1 MGLDSRQPSVKN
13 LIGKGSD
20 VGMIRVL
27 LADDHQIVRM
37 GLRAVL
43 EEAEDIEVVGE
54 VATADAAVAAA
65 QAGGIDVMLMDL
77 RFGPGVEGTRV
88 TTGAE
93 ATARIKA
100 SMSNPPQVLVVT
112 NYDTDA
118 DILGAIEAGAVGYM
132 LKDAPPAEL
141 LAAVRSAAEGDSAMS
156 PVVAD
161 RLMTRVRT
169 PRTSLTPR
177 ELEVLTLVAAGSS
190 NREIG
195 HELMLSEATVKS
207 HLVHIYDK
215 LGVRSR
221 TSAVAAAR
229 EQGVL

>member
-1 MGLDSRQPSVKN
+1 
-13 LIGKGSD
+13 
-20 VGMIRVL
+20 MIRVL
-27 LADDHQIVRM
+27 LADDHQIVRL

-43 EEAEDIEVVGE
+43 EEADDIMVVGE
-54 VATADAAVAAA
+54 VATAEGAISTA
-65 QAGGIDVMLMDL
+65 QAGGIDVILMDL
-77 RFGPGVEGTRV
+77 RFGAGAEGAKV

-93 ATARIKA
+93 ATAEIRRTME
-100 SMSNPPQVLVVT
+100 SPPQVLVVT

-118 DILGAIEAGAVGYM
+118 DILGAIEAGAVGYL

-141 LAAVRSAAEGDSAMS
+141 VAAVRSAARGDAALSQ
-156 PVVAD
+156 V
-161 RLMTRVRT
+161 VRT
-169 PRTSLTPR
+169 RLETRESTPRFSLTPR
-177 ELEVLTLVAAGSS
+177 ELEVLQLVAGGSS

-221 TSAVAAAR
+221 TSAVASAR
-229 EQGVL
+229 EQGML

>member
-1 MGLDSRQPSVKN
+1 
-13 LIGKGSD
+13 
-20 VGMIRVL
+20 MIRVL
-27 LADDHQIVRM
+27 LADDHEIVRM

-43 EEAEDIEVVGE
+43 EGAEDIDVVGE
-54 VATADAAVAAA
+54 VATAEAAIA
-65 QAGGIDVMLMDL
+65 QAEQGGIDVILMDL
-77 RFGPGVEGTRV
+77 RFGAGVEGTRV
-88 TTGAE
+88 MNGAE
-93 ATARIKA
+93 ATRVIRQETH
-100 SMSNPPQVLVVT
+100 PPKVLVVT

-118 DILGAIEAGAVGYM
+118 DILGAIEAGAVGYL
-132 LKDAPPAEL
+132 LKDAPPSEL
-141 LAAVRSAAEGDSAMS
+141 IAAVRSAADGDSALS
-156 PVVAD
+156 PTVAD

-177 ELEVLTLVAAGSS
+177 ELEVLQLVAAGSS
-190 NREIG
+190 NRQIG
-195 HELMLSEATVKS
+195 QDLMLSEATVKS

>member
-1 MGLDSRQPSVKN
+1 
-13 LIGKGSD
+13 
-20 VGMIRVL
+20 MIRVL
-27 LADDHQIVRM
+27 LADDHEIVRL

-43 EEAEDIEVVGE
+43 ESADDIEVIGE
-54 VATADAAVAAA
+54 VATAEAAIAAA
-65 QAGGIDVMLMDL
+65 QAGGIDVILMDL
-77 RFGPGVEGTRV
+77 RFGPGVEGTRLA
-88 TTGAE
+88 TGAD
-93 ATARIKA
+93 ATAEIKRT
-100 SMSNPPQVLVVT
+100 MEKPPHVLAVT

-118 DILGAIEAGAVGYM
+118 DILGAIEAGALGYL
-132 LKDAPPAEL
+132 LKDAPPEEL
-141 LAAVRSAAEGDSAMS
+141 LAAVRSAAEGDSTLS
-156 PVVAD
+156 PTVAN

-177 ELEVLTLVAAGSS
+177 ELEVLKLVASGSS

-195 HELMLSEATVKS
+195 RTLLLSEATVKS

-229 EQGVL
+229 KQGVL

>member
-1 MGLDSRQPSVKN
+1 
-13 LIGKGSD
+13 
-20 VGMIRVL
+20 MIRVL
-27 LADDHQIVRM
+27 LADDHEIVRL

-43 EEAEDIEVVGE
+43 EDADDIEVVGE
-54 VATADAAVAAA
+54 VATAEAAIAAA
-65 QAGGIDVMLMDL
+65 QAGGIDVLLMDL
-77 RFGPGVEGTRV
+77 RFGAGVEGTRV
-88 TTGAE
+88 MNGAE
-93 ATARIKA
+93 ATAEIR
-100 SMSNPPQVLVVT
+100 STMSTPPKVLVVT

-118 DILGAIEAGAVGYM
+118 DILGAIEAGAVGYL
-132 LKDAPPAEL
+132 LKDAPPTEL
-141 LAAVRSAAEGDSAMS
+141 LAAVRSAAEGDSTLS
-156 PVVAD
+156 PIVAD

-177 ELEVLTLVAAGSS
+177 ELEVLKLVAAGSS

-195 HELMLSEATVKS
+195 HSLMLSEATVKS

-229 EQGVL
+229 EQGML

>member
-1 MGLDSRQPSVKN
+1 MARSV
-13 LIGKGSD
+13 
-20 VGMIRVL
+20 IRVL
-27 LADDHQIVRM
+27 LADDHEIVRM
-37 GLRAVL
+37 GLRAILDGV
-43 EEAEDIEVVGE
+43 EDIEVIGE
-54 VATADAAVAAA
+54 VATAEAAIAAA
-65 QAGGIDVMLMDL
+65 QAGGIDVILMDL
-77 RFGPGVEGTRV
+77 RFGAGVEGTKL

-93 ATARIKA
+93 ATREIKA
-100 SMSNPPQVLVVT
+100 RMAHPPKVLVVT

-118 DILGAIEAGAVGYM
+118 DILGAIEAGAVGYL

-141 LAAVRSAAEGDSAMS
+141 LAAVRSAAEGDSALS

-169 PRTSLTPR
+169 PRSSLTPR
-177 ELEVLTLVAAGSS
+177 ELEVLKLVAAGYS

-195 HELMLSEATVKS
+195 QELMLSEATVKS

-221 TSAVAAAR
+221 TSAVAEAR
-229 EQGVL
+229 EQGVI

>member
-1 MGLDSRQPSVKN
+1 MGRSK
-13 LIGKGSD
+13 
-20 VGMIRVL
+20 IRVL
-27 LADDHQIVRM
+27 LADDHEIVRL
-37 GLRAVL
+37 GLRAIL
-43 EEAEDIEVVGE
+43 DGADDIEVVAE
-54 VATADAAVAAA
+54 VATADGAISAAF
-65 QAGGIDVMLMDL
+65 AGGIDVILMDL
-77 RFGPGVEGTRV
+77 RFGPGIEGTKV

-93 ATARIKA
+93 ATRIIRE
-100 SMSNPPQVLVVT
+100 SMPNPPKVLMVT

-118 DILGAIEAGAVGYM
+118 DILGAIEMGAVGYM

-141 LAAVRSAAEGDSAMS
+141 IAAVRSAAEGDSALS

-161 RLMTRVRT
+161 RLMARVRT
-169 PRTSLTPR
+169 PRISLTPR
-177 ELEVLTLVAAGSS
+177 ELEVLTLVSEGNS

-195 HELMLSEATVKS
+195 QALMLSEATVKS

-229 EQGVL
+229 KQGVI

>member
-1 MGLDSRQPSVKN
+1 
-13 LIGKGSD
+13 
-20 VGMIRVL
+20 MIRVL
-27 LADDHQIVRM
+27 LADDHEIVRM

-65 QAGGIDVMLMDL
+65 QAGGIDVILMDL

-88 TTGAE
+88 TTGTE

>member
-1 MGLDSRQPSVKN
+1 
-13 LIGKGSD
+13 
-20 VGMIRVL
+20 MIRVL
-27 LADDHQIVRM
+27 LADDHEIVRL
-37 GLRAVL
+37 GLRSVL
-43 EEAEDIEVVGE
+43 EGAEDIEVVGE
-54 VATADAAVAAA
+54 VATAEAAVSAA
-65 QAGGIDVMLMDL
+65 QAGGIDVILMDL
-77 RFGPGVEGTRV
+77 RFGAGIEGTRV
-88 TTGAE
+88 MGGAE
-93 ATARIKA
+93 ATAAIRS
-100 SMSNPPQVLVVT
+100 SMSTPPKVLVVT

-118 DILGAIEAGAVGYM
+118 DILGAIEAGAVGYL
-132 LKDAPPAEL
+132 LKDAPPHEL
-141 LAAVRSAAEGDSAMS
+141 LAAVRSAADGDSALS
-156 PVVAD
+156 PIVAD

-177 ELEVLTLVAAGSS
+177 ELEVLKLVAAGAS

-195 HELMLSEATVKS
+195 QDLMLSEATVKS

>member
-1 MGLDSRQPSVKN
+1 
-13 LIGKGSD
+13 
-20 VGMIRVL
+20 MIRVL
-27 LADDHQIVRM
+27 LADDHEIVRM

-43 EEAEDIEVVGE
+43 EGAEDIDIVGE
-54 VATADAAVAAA
+54 VATAEAAIA
-65 QAGGIDVMLMDL
+65 QANQGGIDVILMDL
-77 RFGPGVEGTRV
+77 RFGAGVEGTRV
-88 TTGAE
+88 MTGAE
-93 ATARIKA
+93 ATRAIRQEPDA
-100 SMSNPPQVLVVT
+100 PNVLVVT

-118 DILGAIEAGAVGYM
+118 DILGAIEAGAVGYL

-141 LAAVRSAAEGDSAMS
+141 LAAVRSAADGDSALS
-156 PVVAD
+156 PTVAD
-161 RLMTRVRT
+161 RLLTRVRA
-169 PRTSLTPR
+169 PRSSLTPR
-177 ELEVLTLVAAGSS
+177 ELEVLQLVAAGCS

-195 HELMLSEATVKS
+195 HDLMLSEATVKS